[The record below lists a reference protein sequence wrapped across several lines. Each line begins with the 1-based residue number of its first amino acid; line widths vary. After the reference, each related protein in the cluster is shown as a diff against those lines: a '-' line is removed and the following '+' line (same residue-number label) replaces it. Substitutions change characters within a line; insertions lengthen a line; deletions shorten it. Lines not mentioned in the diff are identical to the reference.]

1 VLRAPRCSGA
11 GDIQG
16 ETPLVRARVVPL
28 SVRSAAPG
36 RLFWGALA
44 LTLAFRFWLAWWLPV
59 TSDEAYFIYW
69 GEAPAAGV
77 YDHPPMVGWLLAA
90 LLQVSHAQV
99 WLRLPAILA
108 PALVAA
114 AMRPV
119 VRELAGARPDAGALG
134 DWAALAWLVAP
145 IQVVNVLVTTDT
157 PLLVFSFLSL
167 AAYALAVRRGA
178 LALCAVAGVAL
189 GLAFLSK
196 YFALLLGLAYLVYV
210 AGFRRTARGWLELA
224 VVVAC
229 ALPFGLFN
237 LAWNYEHCWANLMF
251 NLYNRHGE
259 AGFAWY
265 RPLGYLALV
274 AYVAGPLLLFDLAR
288 GRAALRAAARDPA
301 VALLATAALAPLA
314 LFFALAAFRAVGL
327 HWVLG
332 FMPPLFMA
340 AAAALGPA
348 RLAASARFLAAF
360 SALHVAAVGA
370 VAALPLET
378 WQPLRK
384 YDSIVMGARPGELLA
399 ALEPYAGRYVFAANG
414 YAPAVLLSYHA
425 AATGFVA
432 QPGETGWR
440 RHYFPVFGPAS
451 AHARHDDIL
460 TDFRRL
466 DGKDILVV
474 RKTPAEPGEYEPFF
488 RAVETRELAVRG
500 AKFYLVLGRGF
511 GYPAYRDRVLAGI
524 RDRYYRIPA
533 YLPQGHCYF
542 CARYWDERTCPA
554 P

>member
-1 VLRAPRCSGA
+1 MNLAASDPR
-11 GDIQG
+11 
-16 ETPLVRARVVPL
+16 
-28 SVRSAAPG
+28 
-36 RLFWGALA
+36 RLFWGALG

-69 GEAPAAGV
+69 GEVPAAGV
-77 YDHPPMVGWLLAA
+77 YDHPAMIGWLLAA
-90 LLQVSHAQV
+90 LLQVSHSQV

-108 PALVAA
+108 PAVVAL

-119 VRELAGARPDAGALG
+119 VRELARGRADARALG

-167 AAYALAVRRGA
+167 AAYALAVRRGS

-196 YFALLLGLAYLVYV
+196 YFAVLLGLAYVVYV
-210 AGFRRTARGWLELA
+210 AAFRRDARGWLEVA

-229 ALPFGLFN
+229 AVPFGLFN

-265 RPLGYLALV
+265 RPLAYVALV
-274 AYVAGPLLLFDLAR
+274 AYVAGPLVLFDLAR
-288 GRAALRAAARDPA
+288 GRAAVRAAVRDPA
-301 VALLATAALAPLA
+301 VALLATCAGAPLA
-314 LFFALAAFRAVGL
+314 LFFVLAAFRSVGL
-327 HWVLG
+327 HWVLA

-340 AAAALGPA
+340 AALALGPA

-360 SALHVAAVGA
+360 SALHVLVVGI

-378 WQPLRK
+378 WQKLRK
-384 YDSIVMGARPGELLA
+384 YDSIVMGSRPAELLA
-399 ALEPYAGRYVFAANG
+399 VLKPYEGRYVFAASG

-425 AATGFVA
+425 AETGFVA
-432 QPGETGWR
+432 QPGGVADAPWR
-440 RHYFPVFGPAS
+440 AHYFPVFGPAS

-474 RKTPAEPGEYEPFF
+474 RKTAAEAGEYEPFF
-488 RAVETRELAVRG
+488 RTIETREIAVRG
-500 AKFYLVLGRGF
+500 AKFYLVLGQGF
-511 GYPAYRDRVLAGI
+511 DYAAYRDRVLAEI
-524 RDRYYRIPA
+524 RDRYYRIPS
-533 YLPQGHCYF
+533 YLPQGRCYF
-542 CARYWDERTCPA
+542 CERYWAARTCPA